1 MPANIRI
8 RECIAADAAE
18 LARLRVDF
26 LRELGQPLPAGFGA
40 TLQAWFEAALGTPRL
55 RAWVAEDDRGIIGTA
70 AINPF
75 ERIPNGTNPVGVGWY
90 VINVYVLP
98 QSRGLGVGVAL
109 MGTVHAAADRAG
121 VPVLELHA
129 SDHGRPVYERLGY
142 AAPPDFLA
150 CRLGH
155 PTGEMT

>member
-1 MPANIRI
+1 MPANLRI
-8 RECIAADAAE
+8 RECVAADAAE

-26 LRELGQPLPAGFGA
+26 LRELGQHLPAGFGT
-40 TLQAWFEAALGTPRL
+40 TLAAWFGSALGTSRL
-55 RAWVAEDDRGIIGTA
+55 RAWVAEDGGSIVGTA

-98 QSRGLGVGVAL
+98 EMRGGGVAGDL
-109 MGTVHAAADRAG
+109 MRAVHAAAAIAG

-129 SDHGRPVYERLGY
+129 SDHGRPVYARLGY
-142 AAPPDFLA
+142 VAPPDFMA
-150 CRLGH
+150 VRLGQ
-155 PTGEMT
+155 TKGEMT

>member
-1 MPANIRI
+1 MHANVRI
-8 RECIAADAAE
+8 RECVVADAVE

-26 LRELGQPLPAGFGA
+26 LDELGQQLPADFTS
-40 TLQAWFEAALGTPRL
+40 TLNAWFGAALGTSRL
-55 RAWVAEDDRGIIGTA
+55 RAWAAEQEGRIVGTA

-98 QSRGLGVGVAL
+98 ASRGSGVAGAL
-109 MGTVHAAADRAG
+109 MRAVHAAAATEG

-129 SDHGRPVYERLGY
+129 SDHGRPIYERLGY
-142 AAPPDFLA
+142 MTPPDFMA
-150 CRLGH
+150 CRIGELN
-155 PTGEMT
+155 GEMS